1 MSEDKPKNQG
11 NGGCGALF
19 LRFVFALCFC
29 ALFLRFVF
37 ALCFLIGLAIATDTK
52 NRACALWLRK
62 YRIWQ
67 VYDQITLQNL
77 SLV

>member
-1 MSEDKPKNQG
+1 MSENKPKNQG

-19 LRFVFALCFC
+19 LRFVF
-29 ALFLRFVF
+29 
-37 ALCFLIGLAIATDTK
+37 LIGLAIATDPK
-52 NRACALWLRK
+52 NRACVLWLRK